1 MRKKILFFS
10 RAALA
15 AFNFMSCDDEDE
27 NNNGS
32 TTNNGGGAT
41 TSNLSAEFVG
51 ASDCLKNALEGIDLE
66 GTDNVDATRSSY
78 LDGQSSISYKFDS
91 ANGELELILQ
101 DAELNCAATPKMDI
115 RFSGDTIIF
124 NAYNANPEFAAKCLC
139 TYNLTS
145 KVKGAES
152 KVYYIRPEKLTDVE
166 DVLVLELSQKNEG
179 VVYFSDVINGD

>member
-1 MRKKILFFS
+1 MRKKFLFFGLV
-10 RAALA
+10 AIT
-15 AFNFMSCDDEDE
+15 AFNFMSCDDEEE
-27 NNNGS
+27 NNNGN

-41 TSNLSAEFVG
+41 SSNLSAEFVG

-124 NAYNANPEFAAKCLC
+124 NPYNATPEHLARCFCIF
-139 TYNLTS
+139 NLTS

-152 KVYYIRPEKLTDVE
+152 KVYYIRPEKLTDAE
-166 DVLVLELSQKNEG
+166 DVQVLELSQKNEG
-179 VVYFSDVINGD
+179 VVYFSGVIYGN

>member
-1 MRKKILFFS
+1 MKKTLLFCSLF
-10 RAALA
+10 AIA

-27 NNNGS
+27 NNN
-32 TTNNGGGAT
+32 TTNNGGGA

-124 NAYNANPEFAAKCLC
+124 NPYNSTPEHLARCFCIF
-139 TYNLTS
+139 NLTS

-152 KVYYIRPEKLTDVE
+152 KVYYIRPEKLADAE
-166 DVLVLELSQKNEG
+166 DIQVLELSQKSEG
-179 VVYFSDVINGD
+179 VVYFSNVTSSY